1 MRKEC
6 SWDFNELSYDTEEQV
21 SISEERVSIA
31 EKLSQRGW
39 DLQRQL
45 QCHSKRF
52 ASGQEHQ
59 HWRKKHKKLHTQ
71 KIYWTQPLNRCIY
84 PMFAHAAL
92 SWGSQWC
99 NLDDY
104 VGLLRLPISWQR
116 VNRTRNC
123 GKESMKESGSEW
135 HVLDEVVDD
144 DGVRGGQEALKTVW
158 NLSKLHSRHL
168 KNLLKVLVVVD
179 VLSLLRI
186 LQPIGL
192 RQKEKMS
199 RDFSH
204 ALRRLWKS
212 LEQNTHKC

>member
-1 MRKEC
+1 
-6 SWDFNELSYDTEEQV
+6 
-21 SISEERVSIA
+21 
-31 EKLSQRGW
+31 
-39 DLQRQL
+39 
-45 QCHSKRF
+45 
-52 ASGQEHQ
+52 
-59 HWRKKHKKLHTQ
+59 
-71 KIYWTQPLNRCIY
+71 
-84 PMFAHAAL
+84 
-92 SWGSQWC
+92 
-99 NLDDY
+99 
-104 VGLLRLPISWQR
+104 
-116 VNRTRNC
+116 
-123 GKESMKESGSEW
+123 MKESGSER

-204 ALRRLWKS
+204 ALRRL
-212 LEQNTHKC
+212 